1 MKSLTRLLLATLV
14 FVLACQPSSDPTD
27 FSSPKSLFVD
37 QITSHT
43 AGVISIT
50 SPVKLKLAKNWGDSL
65 TGKTIEKSIF
75 KFSPSIEGKTFW
87 QDNRTIVFEPVKNL
101 VSGQAY
107 QGTVNLKALFPS
119 NSGEKEKFKFEFQ
132 TLVQNFEVKTSGIQ
146 FYSKKDLTKVK
157 IEGQLQT
164 ADFAVFDDIKKMVSA
179 KQGGKELTISWNGS
193 PAINQYSFVIENIV
207 RAESPTPTYLQIIG
221 KPIGLSSSEEIK
233 IDIPSLSDYK
243 VVSSQIK
250 RGKENYISVL
260 FSDPLNEKQNLNGL
274 VQFTN
279 LSSRPRTVINLN
291 ELKIYPT
298 STIEDE
304 ADLVINKAIK
314 NTAGYKL
321 KEDYEATLQFTQSK
335 PEVKLVDTGNKAIM
349 PNSKGLVLP
358 FEAVGLNAVDVTVVK
373 IYETNILQY
382 LQVNS
387 LGGDY
392 QMRRVGKPIV
402 QKTIPL
408 NTSGVTDLNSWNTF
422 TLDLEEIISTE
433 PGAIYQIKI
442 GFKKKHSIFFCANTE
457 DEEEIEDLPD
467 DWGAQDE
474 TSYWD
479 SYEYYYDSNYDW
491 EQRDNPCSSSYYGN
505 RRSVSKTLFASD
517 LGIIAKNIEGGSV
530 HVFITNLLNTNP
542 IEGVTVQVYDYQQQL
557 IAETKT
563 DGEGKAELIPDGTP
577 FVVVAKKD
585 RQSGYLKMD
594 DGSSLSLSNFDVSGA
609 NIKNGLKG
617 FLYGERGVWRPADTV
632 HIGFILEDLANE
644 VPQKHPVVLELYNP
658 TGQLTSRKV
667 SSNAIGNMYR
677 FDFVTAVDAPTG
689 NWQAKAKV
697 GGATFT
703 KTVKIETIKP
713 NRLKVKLGFDK
724 EKFTANDRYVDG
736 DLNVRWLTGANAG
749 NLKAEYEMMMTPV
762 ATKFKKYPNYSFDD
776 ESKDFY
782 SDRTMVYQGR
792 LNADGYTK
800 VAFDLGNID
809 NAPGALNVKLFGKV
823 YEEGGDF
830 SISSVTVPYYPFENF
845 VGVKVPEGDKRG
857 ILLTDEDH
865 DIRIAT
871 VDSEGNP
878 VSRSNIRVELYKLD
892 WKWWW
897 DNSYDNISS
906 YVGNSYRESISSG
919 TISTRNGEGTWKLRV
934 DYPEWGRYYV
944 KVTDPNSGHSSGS
957 VLYLDWPGWAGK
969 AKRGDLDGAAML
981 DFAIEKEEY
990 KVGEQI
996 TMSIPTTEG
1005 NRLLVSLE
1013 SGSNVLE
1020 TFWVKTEE
1028 GNTNVTFEATSEM
1041 APNVYAN
1048 LTMIQPHG
1056 QEKNDLPIRLY
1067 GVQSIKVIDASTV
1080 LKPVIKMPNE
1090 LRPEQKFTIEV
1101 SESTGKEM
1109 SYTIAMVDEGLLDIT
1124 NYKTPDPWLSFFRR
1138 EALGV
1143 KTWDVYD
1150 DVMGAFSGEMKHL
1163 LAIGGDGELEAKEQK
1178 EANRFKPVVKFLGPF
1193 NLKSGNS
1200 QKHTIVMPQYI
1211 GSVKTMVIAS
1221 TKGAFGMADKVTPVK
1236 QPLMILATLPRVAGP
1251 GEQMKLPVN
1260 VFALADNVKNVSLT
1274 VETSGGLVIK
1284 GKKSKSISFSKAGDQ
1299 VVYFDL
1305 STKAALGIGKVKVTA
1320 KSGKLEASYDIE
1332 LNVIPRNP
1340 AITKIDDKVVNT
1352 KESWAIDYKPVGIL
1366 GQNSASI
1373 EISTM
1378 PSLNIEQ
1385 RLGYLIRYPH
1395 GCIEQTAS
1403 AVFAQLYLNKL
1414 MSLPEDKQKQ
1424 VQTNVEAGITR
1435 LKSFQLSSGGFSY
1448 WPGNTYA
1455 NNWGS
1460 NYAGHFLVEAKK
1472 AGYAVS
1478 EGMLSNWISYQ
1489 KQRANSWNKSNSDNN
1504 NDLIQ
1509 SYRLYTL
1516 ALAGSPAKGAMN
1528 RLREDEKISRSAKW
1542 RLASAYA
1549 VAGMDKQAEKLIIG
1563 LSEVETQPNTNYR
1576 NTFGSSTRDQA
1587 MILETLL
1594 ELNQKEKAFEL
1605 LMEIAKKM
1613 GDKNTWMSTQTT
1625 AYSFI
1630 AVAKYAEQF
1639 KLDEATNVTVNIAG
1653 NNSTVTGTDF
1663 VNQVHITNAD
1673 KTASISILNNGE
1685 APVFARIISSGTP
1698 IEGNEEAITRN
1709 INLKVMYKDMKGN
1722 TIDVSKLSQGS
1733 NFKAVVSI
1741 SNPGQKGVY
1750 NELALTQ
1757 IFPSGWEI
1765 INTRLDGSE
1774 TASTEVSYMDIRD
1787 DRVMHY
1793 FDLDPN
1799 QAKTFTVL
1807 LNASYKG
1814 KFYLPSIS
1822 VGAMYD
1828 NSIFS
1833 NKIGRWVD
1841 VIGE

>member
-1 MKSLTRLLLATLV
+1 MKKLACLLLSALLITT
-14 FVLACQPSSDPTD
+14 ACNKGNKKAD

-50 SPVKLKLAKNWGDSL
+50 SSIKLKLAKNWGDSL
-65 TGKTIEKSIF
+65 AGKTIEKSIF
-75 KFSPSIEGKTFW
+75 KFSPKLEGKTFW
-87 QDNRTIVFEPVKNL
+87 QDNRTIVFEPAKNL
-101 VSGQAY
+101 TSGQAY
-107 QGTVNLKALFPS
+107 QSTVDLKALFPE
-119 NSGEKEKFKFEFQ
+119 NTGDKEKFKFEFQ
-132 TLVQNFEVKTSGIQ
+132 TLIQNFDVKTSGIR

-157 IEGQLQT
+157 VEGQLQT
-164 ADFAVFDDIKKMVSA
+164 ADFAKFDNIKKMITA
-179 KQGGKELTISWNGS
+179 KQGSTTLKITWNGS
-193 PAINQYSFVIENIV
+193 AGNNQYKFTVEDIT
-207 RAESPTPTYLQIIG
+207 RAESATPVELIISG
-221 KPIGLSSSEEIK
+221 EPIGLSKSEGIEIE
-233 IDIPSLSDYK
+233 IPSLSDYK

-274 VQFTN
+274 VEFSN
-279 LSSRPRTVINLN
+279 LSSIPRIVININ

-298 STIEDE
+298 STIENE

-314 NTAGYKL
+314 NIANFKL
-321 KEDYEATLQFTQSK
+321 KEDYTVTLQFTQSK
-335 PEVKLVDTGNKAIM
+335 PEVRLVDTGNKAIM

-358 FEAVGLNAVDVTVVK
+358 FEAVGLNAVDITVVK
-373 IYETNILQY
+373 IYEDNILQH

-387 LGGDY
+387 LSGDY
-392 QMRRVGKPIV
+392 QLRRVGKPII
-402 QKTIPL
+402 QKTISL
-408 NTSGVTDLNSWNTF
+408 NTSGVTDLNSWNRF
-422 TLDLEEIISTE
+422 TLDLEDIISTE
-433 PGAIYQIKI
+433 SGAIYQIKI
-442 GFKKKHSIFFCANTE
+442 GFKKKHSIFFCANTA
-457 DEEEIEDLPD
+457 DEEEIEELPD

-474 TSYWD
+474 ASYWD
-479 SYEYYYDSNYDW
+479 SYEYYYDYNYDW

-517 LGIIAKNIEGGSV
+517 LGIIAKNREGGNV
-530 HVFITNLLNTNP
+530 HIFITNLLSTNP
-542 IEGVTVQVYDYQQQL
+542 MEGVTVQIFDYQQQL
-557 IAETKT
+557 LAESKT
-563 DGEGKAELIPDGTP
+563 NADGKVELSTQGKP

-585 RQSGYLKMD
+585 RQTGYLKLD
-594 DGSSLSLSNFDVSGA
+594 DGSSLSLSNFDVSGLS
-609 NIKNGLKG
+609 ITNGLKG

-632 HIGFILEDLANE
+632 HLGFILEDLANE
-644 VPQKHPVVLELYNP
+644 VPQKHPVVMELYNP
-658 TGQLTSRKV
+658 SGQLASRKV
-667 SSNAIGNMYR
+667 SANAIGNMYR
-677 FDFVTAVDAPTG
+677 FDFITATDAPTG

-713 NRLKVKLGFDK
+713 NRLKVKLEFDDD
-724 EKFTANDRYVDG
+724 KFTANNKYVTG
-736 DLNVRWLTGANAG
+736 DLNVRWLTGATAG
-749 NLKAEYEMMMTPV
+749 NLNAEYELLLSPV
-762 ATKFKKYPNYSFDD
+762 TTKFKKYPNYSFDD

-782 SDRTMVYQGR
+782 GERVMVYQGR
-792 LNADGYTK
+792 VNADGYAK
-800 VAFDLGNID
+800 VTINLGNVEG
-809 NAPGALNVKLFGKV
+809 APGALNARFLGKV

-830 SISSVTVPYYPFENF
+830 SISSVTVPYYPFSSF

-865 DIRIAT
+865 SIRIAT
-871 VDSEGNP
+871 VDAEGNP
-878 VSRSNIRVELYKLD
+878 VSRNTVKVELYKLD

-897 DNSYDNISS
+897 DSSYDNISS
-906 YVGNSYRESISSG
+906 YVGNSYQEAVQTSS
-919 TISTRNGEGTWKLRV
+919 ISTRNGEGTWKLRI

-944 KVTDPNSGHSSGS
+944 KVTDSYSGHSAGQI
-957 VLYLDWPGWAGK
+957 LYLDWPGWAGK
-969 AKRGDLDGAAML
+969 GKRGDLDGAAML

-996 TMSIPTTEG
+996 TLSIPTTQG

-1013 SGSNVLE
+1013 SGSKVLE

-1028 GNTNVTFEATSEM
+1028 GNTNVAFEATNEM
-1041 APNVYAN
+1041 APNVYVN

-1067 GVQSIKVIDASTV
+1067 GVQSIKVVDATTV

-1090 LRPEQKFTIEV
+1090 LRPEQKFTVEV
-1101 SESTGKEM
+1101 SESTGKAM

-1124 NYKTPDPWLSFFRR
+1124 NYKTPDPWASFFKR
-1138 EALGV
+1138 EALGI

-1150 DVMGAFSGEMKHL
+1150 DVIGAFSGEMKHL
-1163 LAIGGDGELEAKEQK
+1163 LAIGGDGELEEKEQK

-1193 NLKSGNS
+1193 QLKAGES
-1200 QKHTIVMPQYI
+1200 QKHTIRMPQYI
-1211 GSVKTMVIAS
+1211 GSVKTMVVAS

-1260 VFALADNVKNVSLT
+1260 VFALADNVKNVSLI
-1274 VETSGGLVIK
+1274 VEASGGLALN
-1284 GKKSKSISFSKAGDQ
+1284 GKKTASVTFKKAGDQ
-1299 VVYFDL
+1299 VVYFDIA
-1305 STKAALGIGKVKVTA
+1305 TKEVLGIGKVKVTA
-1320 KSGKLEASYDIE
+1320 RSGKLEASYDIE

-1340 AITKIDDKVVNT
+1340 AITTIEDKVVNAN
-1352 KESWAIDYKPVGIL
+1352 ESWNTNYTPVGIL
-1366 GQNSASI
+1366 GQNTATI
-1373 EISTM
+1373 ELSSM

-1385 RLGYLIRYPH
+1385 RLGYLIRFPH
-1395 GCIEQTAS
+1395 GCIEQTTS

-1414 MSLPEDKQKQ
+1414 MRLPEGKQ
-1424 VQTNVEAGITR
+1424 VEVQKNVEAGIAR
-1435 LKSFQLSSGGFSY
+1435 LSSFQLTSGGFSY

-1455 NNWGS
+1455 NAWGT
-1460 NYAGHFLVEAKK
+1460 NYAGHFMVEAKK

-1478 EGMLSNWISYQ
+1478 EGMLSNWINYQ
-1489 KQRANSWNKSNSDNN
+1489 KQRANSWSKSNSDNN
-1504 NDLIQ
+1504 DDLIQ

-1528 RLREDEKISRSAKW
+1528 RMRENDNISLSAKW

-1549 VAGMDKQAEKLIIG
+1549 VAGMDKQAVKLIEG
-1563 LSEVETQPNTNYR
+1563 LAEAETTPVNYH
-1576 NTFGSSTRDQA
+1576 NSFGSSTRDQA

-1605 LMEIAKKM
+1605 LIQLAQKM
-1613 GDKNTWMSTQTT
+1613 GDKNQWMSTQTT

-1630 AVAKYAEQF
+1630 AIAKYANKF

-1653 NNSTVTGTDF
+1653 SSSTVNGTDF
-1663 VNQVHITNAD
+1663 INQVSLTKAD
-1673 KTASISILNNGE
+1673 KVSTINITNNGE
-1685 APVFARIISSGTP
+1685 APIFARLISTGTP
-1698 IEGNEEAITRN
+1698 VEGNEEAITRN
-1709 INLKVMYKDMKGN
+1709 IKLKVLYTDMNGN
-1722 TIDVSKLSQGS
+1722 SINVNKLAQGS
-1733 NFKAVVSI
+1733 NFKANITI

-1774 TASTEVSYMDIRD
+1774 TANAEVTYMDIRD

-1793 FDLDPN
+1793 FDLNPN

-1807 LNASYKG
+1807 LNAAYKG
-1814 KFYLPSIS
+1814 NYYLPSIS

-1828 NSIFS
+1828 NSIFAT
-1833 NKIGRWVD
+1833 KAGRWVD
-1841 VIGE
+1841 VVGK

>member
-1 MKSLTRLLLATLV
+1 MKKLTYLLLTTLLIV
-14 FVLACQPSSDPTD
+14 SACNKDNDKTD

-50 SPVKLKLAKNWGDSL
+50 SSIKLKLVKNWGDSL
-65 TGKTIEKSIF
+65 AGKTIEKSIL
-75 KFSPSIEGKTFW
+75 KFSPDIEGKTYW
-87 QDNRTIVFEPVKNL
+87 QDNRTIVFEPAKNL
-101 VSGQAY
+101 ASGQKY
-107 QGTVNLKALFPS
+107 QSTVDLKALFPE

-132 TLVQNFEVKTSGIQ
+132 TLIQNFEVKTSGIQ

-164 ADFAVFDDIKKMVSA
+164 ADFAAFDNIKKMVSA
-179 KQGGKELTISWNGS
+179 KQGGNNLKITWNGS
-193 PAINQYSFVIENIV
+193 DSNNRYKFTIENIT
-207 RAESPTPTYLQIIG
+207 RSKSPSLVKIKADGSAIEV
-221 KPIGLSSSEEIK
+221 SSSQEFEIE
-233 IDIPSLSDYK
+233 IPSLSDYK

-250 RGKENYISVL
+250 RGQENYISIL
-260 FSDPLNEKQNLNGL
+260 FSDPLDEKQNLNGL
-274 VQFTN
+274 VQFAN
-279 LSSRPRTVINLN
+279 LSSLPRTVININ

-298 STIEDE
+298 STIENE
-304 ADLVINKAIK
+304 ADLVINSSIK
-314 NTAGYKL
+314 NIAGYKL
-321 KEDYEATLQFTQSK
+321 KEDFTATLQFTQSK
-335 PEVKLVDTGNKAIM
+335 PEVRLVNKDNKAIM
-349 PNSKGLVLP
+349 PSSNGLVLP
-358 FEAVGLNAVDVTVVK
+358 FEAVGLSAVDVTVVK
-373 IYETNILQY
+373 IYENNILQY
-382 LQVNS
+382 LQVNGIS
-387 LGGDY
+387 GDY
-392 QMRRVGKPIV
+392 QLRRVGKPIV

-408 NTSGVTDLNSWNTF
+408 NTSGITDLNNWNRF
-422 TLDLEEIISTE
+422 TLNLEDIISTE

-457 DEEEIEDLPD
+457 DEEEIAELPD

-479 SYEYYYDSNYDW
+479 SYEYNYNYDW

-505 RRSVSKTLFASD
+505 QRSVTKTLFASD
-517 LGIIAKNIEGGSV
+517 LGIIAKNREGGNV
-530 HVFITNLLNTNP
+530 FVFITNLLNTNP
-542 IEGVTVQVYDYQQQL
+542 IEGVNVQVYDYQQQL
-557 IAETKT
+557 LAEAKT
-563 DGEGKAELIPDGTP
+563 DKEGKVDIKVKGVP
-577 FVVVAKKD
+577 FVIVAKKD
-585 RQSGYLKMD
+585 RQTGYLKLD

-609 NIKNGLKG
+609 KITNGLKG

-632 HIGFILEDLANE
+632 HLGFILEDLANE
-644 VPQKHPVVLELYNP
+644 VPQNHPVVMELYNP
-658 TGQLTSRKV
+658 TGQLASRKV
-667 SSNAIGNMYR
+667 SSNAVGNMYR
-677 FDFVTAVDAPTG
+677 FDFITSSDAPTG
-689 NWQAKAKV
+689 NWKAKAKV

-713 NRLKVKLGFDK
+713 NRLKVKLEFDK
-724 EKFTANDRYVDG
+724 EQFTANDRYIDG

-749 NLKAEYEMMMTPV
+749 NLKAEYEMMMMPAT
-762 ATKFKKYPNYSFDD
+762 TKFKKYPNYSFDD

-800 VAFDLGNID
+800 IAIDLGNID
-809 NAPGALNVKLFGKV
+809 NAPGALNVKLYGKV

-830 SISSVTVPYYPFENF
+830 SISSVTVPYYPFESF

-878 VSRSNIRVELYKLD
+878 VSRNNVNVELYKLD

-897 DNSYDNISS
+897 DNSYDYLSS
-906 YVGNSYRESISSG
+906 YVGNSYREAVQTGSVN
-919 TISTRNGEGTWKLRV
+919 THNGEGSWKLRI

-944 KVTDPNSGHSSGS
+944 KVTDPVSGHSSGQI
-957 VLYLDWPGWAGK
+957 VYLDWPGWAGK

-996 TMSIPTTEG
+996 TLSIPTTEG

-1028 GNTNVTFEATSEM
+1028 GNTNISFEATGEM

-1067 GVQSIKVIDASTV
+1067 GIQSIKVVDASTV
-1080 LKPVIKMPNE
+1080 LKPVIKMPKE

-1101 SESTGKEM
+1101 SENTGREM

-1124 NYKTPDPWLSFFRR
+1124 NYKTPDPWSSFFKR
-1138 EALGV
+1138 EALGI

-1150 DVMGAFSGEMKHL
+1150 DVIGAFSGEMKHL
-1163 LAIGGDGELEAKEQK
+1163 LAIGGDGELAPKEQK

-1193 NLKSGNS
+1193 HLKSGEAK
-1200 QKHTIVMPQYI
+1200 KHRISMPQYI

-1221 TKGAFGMADKVTPVK
+1221 SKGAFGMADEVTPVK

-1260 VFALADNVKNVSLT
+1260 VFALADNVKNVSLA
-1274 VETSGGLVIK
+1274 VETSGGLKVK
-1284 GKKSKSISFSKAGDQ
+1284 GKNTQSVTFNKAGDQ
-1299 VVYFDL
+1299 VVYFDI
-1305 STKAALGIGKVKVTA
+1305 STLNKLGIGKVKVTA

-1340 AITKIDDKVVNT
+1340 AITKIDDKVVNA

-1366 GQNSASI
+1366 GQNSATI
-1373 EISTM
+1373 EISSM

-1395 GCIEQTAS
+1395 GCIEQTTS
-1403 AVFAQLYLNKL
+1403 AVFSQLYLNKL
-1414 MSLPEDKQKQ
+1414 MRLSEDRQSQ
-1424 VQTNVEAGITR
+1424 VQQNIEAGIAR

-1478 EGMLSNWISYQ
+1478 KGMLSNWISYQ
-1489 KQRANSWNKSNSDNN
+1489 KQRAGSWSKSSSDNN
-1504 NDLIQ
+1504 DDLIQ
-1509 SYRLYTL
+1509 AYRLYTL

-1528 RLREDEKISRSAKW
+1528 RMREDDNISRSAKW

-1549 VAGMDKQAEKLIIG
+1549 VAGLDKQAVKLIEG
-1563 LSEVETQPNTNYR
+1563 LSEAEEKPAHNYR

-1587 MILETLL
+1587 MVLETLL
-1594 ELNQKEKAFEL
+1594 ELDQKEKAFEL
-1605 LMEIAKKM
+1605 LMKLAKKM
-1613 GDKNTWMSTQTT
+1613 GDKDQWMSTQTT

-1630 AVAKYAEQF
+1630 AIAKYADKF
-1639 KLDEATNVTVNIAG
+1639 KLDEATNVSVSIAG
-1653 NNSTVTGTDF
+1653 NSSSVTGTDF
-1663 VNQVHITNAD
+1663 VNQVSIANAD
-1673 KTASISILNNGE
+1673 KAAAINISNKGE
-1685 APVFARIISSGTP
+1685 APIFARLISSGTP
-1698 IEGNEEAITRN
+1698 IEGNEESITRN
-1709 INLKVMYKDMKGN
+1709 IKLKVVYRDMNGN
-1722 TIDVSKLSQGS
+1722 SISVNKLPQGS
-1733 NFKAVVSI
+1733 NFKAEVSI

-1750 NELALTQ
+1750 SELALTQ

-1774 TASTEVSYMDIRD
+1774 AANTEATYMDIRD

-1793 FDLDPN
+1793 FDLKPN
-1799 QAKTFTVL
+1799 ESKTFTVL

-1814 KFYLPSIS
+1814 SYYLPSIS

-1828 NSIFS
+1828 NSIFAS
-1833 NKIGRWVD
+1833 KAGRWVN
-1841 VIGE
+1841 VVGE